1 MAKIQIPKG
10 LLIGLTWVA
19 VVSALGVVFLLGRES
34 GRKTQT
40 GFQKESRGAGV
51 PVATLIPS
59 SNPAKTEAP
68 IPQSAPG
75 GTPGPNGGV
84 LPIALIPPSGP
95 ERAAVAAYFQTV
107 ENIQPGS
114 SGDPESTAR
123 QVVTGL
129 SKGDTSGFDG
139 MIQQAQVAR
148 NRLSAITPPQPC
160 AAYHRESLE
169 SLDAGLDLMRD
180 MKKDLSSPGQEASAI
195 NLAERAN
202 ALKARTE
209 ALQLQEKSLKQRF
222 GLMK

>member
-10 LLIGLTWVA
+10 LLIGLAGVA
-19 VVSALGVVFLLGRES
+19 VLSALGVVFLLGRES

-40 GFQKESRGAGV
+40 GFQKGSRGAGV

-68 IPQSAPG
+68 IPQSAPA

-84 LPIALIPPSGP
+84 LPITLIPPSGP

-114 SGDPESTAR
+114 SGDPESMAR
-123 QVVTGL
+123 QVVAGL

-169 SLDAGLDLMRD
+169 SLDVGLDLMRD

-209 ALQLQEKSLKQRF
+209 ALQLQEKALKQRF

>member
-202 ALKARTE
+202 TLKARTE